1 MHADQAAAPAA
12 ETGSAGIAGDNSG
25 PGERAC
31 IMRGACRGPITAVVT
46 LFLTPADP
54 LGTYVLAADQTQAL
68 HAGPAADPTLDL
80 SPSVVTPPP
89 RA

>member
-1 MHADQAAAPAA
+1 MHADEAAAPAA
-12 ETGSAGIAGDNSG
+12 ETGATGIARSSSA
-25 PGERAC
+25 PSERTC
-31 IMRGACRGPITAVVT
+31 VMRGACHGPITAVVT

-54 LGTYVLAADQTQAL
+54 LGAYTLAADQTRAL
-68 HAGPAADPTLDL
+68 RAGPAADPTLDL

>member
-1 MHADQAAAPAA
+1 MHADEAAATAA
-12 ETGSAGIAGDNSG
+12 ETGSARMAGSSSG
-25 PGERAC
+25 PGARPC
-31 IMRGACRGPITAVVT
+31 IMRGACHGPITAVVT

-54 LGTYVLAADQTQAL
+54 LGTYVLAADQTRAL
-68 HAGPAADPTLDL
+68 HAGPAADPTLDR